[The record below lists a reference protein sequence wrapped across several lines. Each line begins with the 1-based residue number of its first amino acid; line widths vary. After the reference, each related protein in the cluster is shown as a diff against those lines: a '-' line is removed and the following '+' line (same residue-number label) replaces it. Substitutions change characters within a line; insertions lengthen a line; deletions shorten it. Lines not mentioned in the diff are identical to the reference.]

1 MANSAQKLL
10 PATKSTLIKAPV
22 AKITKETIKNIIKTL
37 LEEGLTDKTL
47 FNFNKTKK

>member
-1 MANSAQKLL
+1 MNLEVTLYVDSQFDV
-10 PATKSTLIKAPV
+10 KSKT
-22 AKITKETIKNIIKTL
+22 TKETIKNIIKIL